1 MPSSV
6 KSINSR
12 DTRLCTRHIRR
23 KISHVWFF
31 VVLFSVLPY
40 SLLKSS
46 RNKTYR
52 YLWFVWPVDI
62 LMDSSGSSLS
72 SLTTTEASQLLKDIL
87 NVGKARVGPAG
98 G

>member
-1 MPSSV
+1 MSKFDAS
-6 KSINSR
+6 
-12 DTRLCTRHIRR
+12 
-23 KISHVWFF
+23 
-31 VVLFSVLPY
+31 
-40 SLLKSS
+40 
-46 RNKTYR
+46 KTYK

-98 G
+98 GKPFF